1 MTKTTQLYVCKCL
14 AFSTHVWEKPPT
26 CLFPPELSVG
36 HYCGHEGLVKMIDL
50 VVMVDMV
57 DMVVRVDLGPWGT

>member
-1 MTKTTQLYVCKCL
+1 MV
-14 AFSTHVWEKPPT
+14 VR
-26 CLFPPELSVG
+26 VG
-36 HYCGHEGLVKMIDL
+36 NVDIRLVKMIDL